1 MVSNISIK
9 DACTLTFEFEN
20 NKYCI
25 ELYDFVEFI
34 RDYYCDDIVENS
46 DGVCDIIDYYADSY
60 DLISVIRIVEE
71 LDEYSV
77 TNNEFI
83 SLDAIYYYANYF
95 NDFTDIS
102 DIYDIADIVENI
114 CNDVDHLEYYCNKV

>member
-9 DACTLTFEFEN
+9 NDYTLNFEFEN
-20 NKYCI
+20 DKYCI
-25 ELYDFVEFI
+25 ELCDFVEFI
-34 RDYYCDDIVENS
+34 RDYYCDDIIENS
-46 DGVCDIIDYYADSY
+46 DGICDIIDYYADSY

-77 TNNEFI
+77 INNEFI
-83 SLDAIYYYANYF
+83 SLDAVYYYANYF